1 MSYLEI
7 TIPFMLAI
15 PAYVELNQ
23 DETAILVPKANLLT
37 SIIDSCSKLKSNN
50 WALLRRSM
58 HILKEAMILLIH
70 CLQFLK
76 FNLKYYLNI

>member
-7 TIPFMLAI
+7 TIPFMLTI

-37 SIIDSCSKLKSNN
+37 SIIYSCSKLKSNT

-58 HILKEAMILLIH
+58 HILEEAMILLIDT
-70 CLQFLK
+70 LFT
-76 FNLKYYLNI
+76 IS